1 MKKGL
6 LITLIIIL
14 ILIAGGYGT
23 YYYLTNKDVKP
34 EAIGVAEDFFEFES
48 MIEEMLDP
56 SSSLRDPQ
64 GEAMSGSESIR
75 VEPALGSSES
85 SSINPGSNNSDASHS
100 GNKVNAS
107 TDQPEVDHQPVTE
120 DQIRA
125 KYEPIFRSL
134 EEVALARLDALVQNA
149 YAEYQSNSNS
159 LVDISSRYMSAGN
172 KLQNKVDNAF
182 YSLLEKLKS
191 ELKDADL
198 SMNLVNEVEVNY
210 HQAIRS
216 KKSEIMDKAYE
227 FIG

>member
-1 MKKGL
+1 MVHPNPL
-6 LITLIIIL
+6 Q
-14 ILIAGGYGT
+14 
-23 YYYLTNKDVKP
+23 LT
-34 EAIGVAEDFFEFES
+34 
-48 MIEEMLDP
+48 
-56 SSSLRDPQ
+56 
-64 GEAMSGSESIR
+64 
-75 VEPALGSSES
+75 
-85 SSINPGSNNSDASHS
+85 HS